1 MRIAVEGCCHG
12 ELDKIYETLQH
23 LETREQTQIDLL
35 ICCGDFQAVRNYDDL
50 TCLACPDKYKQL
62 NTFWKYYSGAATA
75 PYLTVFIGGNHE
87 ASNYL
92 AELPFGGWVAPKIY
106 FLGNA
111 GIVNFGGVRIGGL
124 TGIFNQ
130 RHYRMGHFEVP
141 PYTESSMRSAYHVRE
156 LDVWRLM
163 QLRQPLDVFLS
174 HDWPSRIADHGNKAQ
189 LCRYKKFLAKEI
201 MDGSLGSPPAA
212 QLLKELQPAYWF
224 SAHMHVKFPAVVP
237 HAAPHASRA
246 SDQPACTH
254 FLALDKCLPGR
265 GFLQVVD
272 FPEASGPKE
281 LCYDK
286 EWLAVLRS
294 THRLMRMQQR
304 QPPLPGHDLPFW
316 ATPSKGAR
324 RSVPPEQT
332 YVWQQP
338 EDSQGLLD
346 AAANLKA
353 EWQSGGGQRL
363 GPPLKDLDAIEDAF
377 KGRGSCTIPHNFQPT
392 APCHDP
398 QGGQRRGS
406 MPKSLPRNP
415 QTLALLAMLGL
426 PYNLDP
432 PTDGR
437 GFGNNHPAPA
447 QANPEEIDLDAVSN
461 GDAAAVNPEEID
473 LDGLEEP
480 PDAGAAEANP
490 EEIDLDGLDEPLDAG
505 AAETNPEEID
515 LGEVDEDESPS
526 DKLTDPRVF

>member
-304 QPPLPGHDLPFW
+304 QPPLPG
-316 ATPSKGAR
+316 
-324 RSVPPEQT
+324 
-332 YVWQQP
+332 
-338 EDSQGLLD
+338 
-346 AAANLKA
+346 
-353 EWQSGGGQRL
+353 GGQRL

-480 PDAGAAEANP
+480 PDA
-490 EEIDLDGLDEPLDAG
+490 
-505 AAETNPEEID
+505 AETNPEEID